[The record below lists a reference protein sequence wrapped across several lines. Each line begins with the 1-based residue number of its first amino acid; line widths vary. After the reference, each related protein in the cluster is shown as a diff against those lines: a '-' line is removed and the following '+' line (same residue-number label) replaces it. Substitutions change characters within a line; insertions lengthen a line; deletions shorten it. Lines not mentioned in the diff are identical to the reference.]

1 MYKVIDDMCC
11 QTHEVEDLKEAKQL
25 AFDVQGTLLNSEGK
39 ILLDFS

>member
-11 QTHEVEDLKEAKQL
+11 LVHEIEDLKEAKQL
-25 AFDVQGTLLNSEGK
+25 ALDVQGTLLNNEGK